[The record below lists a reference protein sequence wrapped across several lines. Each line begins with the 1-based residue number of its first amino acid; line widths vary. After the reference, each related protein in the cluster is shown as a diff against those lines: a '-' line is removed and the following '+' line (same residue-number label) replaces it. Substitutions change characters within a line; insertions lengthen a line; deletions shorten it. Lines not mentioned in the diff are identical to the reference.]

1 MWKIDTDIGRFWFKE
16 NCTPHRAEGDVH
28 SVAARLAPSYVDEP
42 VGVDGDR
49 GWLLT
54 RDGGVTLMDAA
65 PGGSRGIEGEALVRL
80 LEDYG
85 RMQRMTVGRWK
96 DFHSAGLRIALPR
109 DAAEMSRR
117 QVEWMTSTAE
127 DDPRQL
133 TAEQR
138 QAVLD
143 AAPALEEAG
152 DVLADGPVP
161 LALDHC
167 DLFPRNVFLP
177 RTQSQPYRFF
187 DFAEAVWAHPFGS
200 LVMLV
205 WECVHRWSITQPED
219 RIDLRD
225 SRVRVVFDA
234 YLDAWTDLAPLE
246 DLRALVP
253 HALRIAPPH
262 RSWDWLQVLNTADER
277 VLAKHGRT
285 P

>member
-1 MWKIDTDIGRFWFKE
+1 MLGELGATEVGEPAEHVTQAWSTVWKIDTDIGRFWFKE
-16 NCTPHRAEGDVH
+16 NCTPHRAEGDVQ
-28 SVAARLAPSYVDEP
+28 SAVARLAPSYVDEP

-96 DFHSAGLRIALPR
+96 DFHSAGLRVALPR

-152 DVLADGPVP
+152 DVLADGESLWLWTTAISS
-161 LALDHC
+161 LATFFC
-167 DLFPRNVFLP
+167 PGRSRS
-177 RTQSQPYRFF
+177 RTASSTSPKRFGLIPS
-187 DFAEAVWAHPFGS
+187 A
-200 LVMLV
+200 
-205 WECVHRWSITQPED
+205 RW
-219 RIDLRD
+219 
-225 SRVRVVFDA
+225 
-234 YLDAWTDLAPLE
+234 
-246 DLRALVP
+246 
-253 HALRIAPPH
+253 
-262 RSWDWLQVLNTADER
+262 
-277 VLAKHGRT
+277 
-285 P
+285 